1 MNFYYYLKNKV
12 SLFENETN
20 VNYYYD
26 GVKFYPILNNT
37 FYFIKDNNKGFNQIT
52 KTATNPKIKKEGI
65 YLIKSGKSED
75 IFCLEKVSEENKTDK
90 IRNEKRKK
98 KILDNIKKI
107 KYIEIDDIYY
117 PIFQYSITEED
128 PKKYVY
134 IIDDNINEINLDD
147 YQMKKSSIS
156 NYYIKLSSKNTSS
169 GSSSGGSS
177 GVSDE
182 LPEETPTEEPPPEET
197 K

>member
-1 MNFYYYLKNKV
+1 MNFYNYLKNKIL
-12 SLFENETN
+12 LFENETN
-20 VNYYYD
+20 LNYYYD

-37 FYFIKDNNKGFNQIT
+37 FYFIKDNNKGFSEII
-52 KTATNPKIKKEGI
+52 KTATNPKIKKQGI
-65 YLIKSGKSED
+65 YLIKSGKSKD

-90 IRNEKRKK
+90 TRNEKRKK

-107 KYIEIDDIYY
+107 KYVEIGNVYY
-117 PIFQYSITEED
+117 PIFQYSTTEEE

-134 IIDDNINEINLDD
+134 IIDNNLNEINLDD

-156 NYYIKLSSKNTSS
+156 NYYIKLSSKNNSS
-169 GSSSGGSS
+169 GSSGGDSNL
-177 GVSDE
+177 SDE
-182 LPEETPTEEPPPEET
+182 LPDEESPPEET